1 MFKKKNQMD
10 IHVRYLEDGCVTSR
24 YFGFEFLGHA
34 RAEDLL
40 QHIKEC
46 VAQLNMRQLLSVE
59 MDGPNVNFKLMDLLQ
74 KEHAELHGGAQVINV
89 GSCGLHTLHNAMKA
103 GFTAWQL
110 EKHLR
115 GMHFLFHNVPA
126 RREDFTNLTRSSC
139 FPLPFCGHRWIEN
152 VPVAERAIAVWPML
166 QMYVDAAE
174 KKKVKKPSTASYDTI
189 LAAQGDPLII
199 PKLQFFL
206 AISRSFNPYLT
217 RYQTDEPVLPFL
229 AKDLTELLMSL
240 LQRFVKQEILQDRT
254 PRQLTQIEVSEEKN
268 WVSLRNLDIGLGAE
282 CAIKELLGKPGCK
295 IGELSVLT
303 FRRECLQCLVKV
315 VRKLQEKCPLKF
327 PVVRQIACLDPTRMN
342 RDPEWCI
349 TQMKSI
355 VQMFVQGKQLTGG
368 IPAGDVIIQQFT
380 SLLSV
385 EGRDEEF
392 VYFQPMKQR
401 LDVFLHSKLSTSHPE
416 LLRFCQSVL
425 LLSHGQA
432 TVERGFSVNKEVET
446 CNLLDESLEA
456 LRLICDEVSGCGG
469 ILKVPLTKELLA
481 SAASAR
487 SQ

>member
-1 MFKKKNQMD
+1 
-10 IHVRYLEDGCVTSR
+10 
-24 YFGFEFLGHA
+24 
-34 RAEDLL
+34 
-40 QHIKEC
+40 
-46 VAQLNMRQLLSVE
+46 

-74 KEHAELHGGAQVINV
+74 KEHAELHGGAQVIDV

-103 GFTAWQL
+103 GFTA
-110 EKHLR
+110 
-115 GMHFLFHNVPA
+115 
-126 RREDFTNLTRSSC
+126 C
-139 FPLPFCGHRWIEN
+139 HRWIEN

-174 KKKVKKPSTASYDTI
+174 KKKVQKPSTASYNTI
-189 LAAQGDPLII
+189 LAAQGDPFII

-206 AISRSFNPYLT
+206 AISRSFNPFLT

-240 LQRFVKQEILQDRT
+240 LRRFVKREILKDRT

-282 CAIKELLGKPGCK
+282 CAIK
-295 IGELSVLT
+295 
-303 FRRECLQCLVKV
+303 
-315 VRKLQEKCPLKF
+315 
-327 PVVRQIACLDPTRMN
+327 
-342 RDPEWCI
+342 
-349 TQMKSI
+349 
-355 VQMFVQGKQLTGG
+355 
-368 IPAGDVIIQQFT
+368 QFT

-392 VYFQPMKQR
+392 VSFQPLKQR
-401 LDVFLHSKLSTSHPE
+401 LDVFLHSKLSMSHPE

-432 TVERGFSVNKEVET
+432 TVERGFSVHKEVET

-456 LRLICDEVSGCGG
+456 LRLI
-469 ILKVPLTKELLA
+469 
-481 SAASAR
+481 
-487 SQ
+487 

>member
-1 MFKKKNQMD
+1 MESSGHQ
-10 IHVRYLEDGCVTSR
+10 SR
-24 YFGFEFLGHA
+24 MHQRSEH
-34 RAEDLL
+34 RKPPLL
-40 QHIKEC
+40 PRK
-46 VAQLNMRQLLSVE
+46 
-59 MDGPNVNFKLMDLLQ
+59 
-74 KEHAELHGGAQVINV
+74 
-89 GSCGLHTLHNAMKA
+89 
-103 GFTAWQL
+103 
-110 EKHLR
+110 
-115 GMHFLFHNVPA
+115 
-126 RREDFTNLTRSSC
+126 
-139 FPLPFCGHRWIEN
+139 PLPAVAPHRWIEN

-174 KKKVKKPSTASYDTI
+174 KKKVQKPHTASYDTI

-199 PKLQFFL
+199 QKMQFFL
-206 AISRSFNPYLT
+206 AISRSFNPFLT

-229 AKDLTELLMSL
+229 ARDLTELLM
-240 LQRFVKQEILQDRT
+240 
-254 PRQLTQIEVSEEKN
+254 
-268 WVSLRNLDIGLGAE
+268 
-282 CAIKELLGKPGCK
+282 ELLGKPGCK
-295 IGELSVLT
+295 IGEVSVLT

-355 VQMFVQGKQLTGG
+355 VQTFVQGKQLTGG

-392 VYFQPMKQR
+392 VSFQPLKQR

-487 SQ
+487 SQYRLYLEHERKKKESAAQGLEESSGG